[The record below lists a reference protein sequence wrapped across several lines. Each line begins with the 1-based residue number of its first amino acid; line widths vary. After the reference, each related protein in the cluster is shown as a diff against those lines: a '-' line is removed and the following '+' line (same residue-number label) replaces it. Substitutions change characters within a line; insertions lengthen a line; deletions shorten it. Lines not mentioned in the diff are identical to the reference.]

1 MLSWS
6 TLSVLVLV
14 ALLQST
20 SAVPATVGMTF
31 TYICSCSL
39 IFTTGE
45 CPVGVPIARCF
56 AHPCTTAVCLGVR
69 GATCVADYCGGCNA
83 RWFLNG
89 EDVTDR
95 CSGME
100 SIHDMLSL
108 LCLW

>member
-1 MLSWS
+1 MSTVNTRLRLAIAFQNRMQRSTMLSWS

-69 GATCVADYCGGCNA
+69 GATCVADYCGGCN
-83 RWFLNG
+83 
-89 EDVTDR
+89 VPQ
-95 CSGME
+95 
-100 SIHDMLSL
+100 
-108 LCLW
+108 